1 MADVVILNADNDT
14 VKTPFNDLE
23 SLPSDVVS
31 IYTFSTTAVLSV
43 LNQLK
48 LFLEL
53 VLRYHNF
60 F

>member
-31 IYTFSTTAVLSV
+31 IYTFSTTAVLSD

>member
-1 MADVVILNADNDT
+1 LADVVILNADNDT